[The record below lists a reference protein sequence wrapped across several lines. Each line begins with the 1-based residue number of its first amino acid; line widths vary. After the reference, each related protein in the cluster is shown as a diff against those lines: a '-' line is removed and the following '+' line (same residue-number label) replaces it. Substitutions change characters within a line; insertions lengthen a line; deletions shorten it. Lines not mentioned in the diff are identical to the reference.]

1 MTTRN
6 HRSRIPLT
14 VALLAVLA
22 VGLTACLDHDETV
35 IIEPAGGELFE
46 RYVALGNSITAGFQ
60 SGGINRQ
67 LQADAYPVL
76 LAAKANAPF
85 GIPELAM
92 PGCPPPLVGPLTT
105 TRIDTVSCA
114 PRTFDAPDHV
124 QNLAVPG
131 ANTGHISDP
140 LGTGTFLNTLL
151 LGGRT
156 QIGAMQ
162 DAEPTLVSVWIGN
175 NDALGAALSGDTSAL
190 TPVSAFQAEYDE
202 IVAGIIA
209 AGPQDAIL
217 IGAANP
223 MMVAPALQPGAYFWA
238 IAQNPPPGLPTLN
251 VSSNCAPFELSGNPN
266 PLAFRLISFI
276 GVANAI
282 AAGEDPITIDCVD
295 GVQINGAFTPD
306 YLIDETERGTIAT
319 RIATFNTYIGQ
330 QATANGWMYVDPT
343 AIIAPALAN
352 PDNIRKCQD
361 LATATDAQS
370 FAAAVQSSCPVDLDP
385 TTQTTF
391 FGSYFSFDGIHPSA
405 TAHAVV
411 ADTLAGRLNA
421 AYGLSLPTN

>member
-6 HRSRIPLT
+6 HRSRVPLT
-14 VALLAVLA
+14 VALMAVLA
-22 VGLTACLDHDETV
+22 AGLTACLDHDEAF

-46 RYVALGNSITAGFQ
+46 RYVSLGNSVTTGFQ
-60 SGGINRQ
+60 DGGVNLQ
-67 LQADAYPVL
+67 LQAEAYPVL

-105 TRIDTVSCA
+105 TRIDTVACNL
-114 PRTFDAPDHV
+114 RTFNAPDPV

-131 ANTGHISDP
+131 ANTGHVSDP
-140 LGTGTFLNTLL
+140 LGTGTLLNTLI

-156 QIGAMQ
+156 QIGAMHHA
-162 DAEPTLVSVWIGN
+162 DPTLVSVWIGN
-175 NDALGAALSGDTSAL
+175 NDALGAALTGDTSRL
-190 TPVSAFQAEYDE
+190 TPVATFEAEYDE
-202 IVAGIIA
+202 IVAGINA
-209 AGPQDAIL
+209 TDAQDAIL

-238 IAQNPPPGLPTLN
+238 IAQNPPPGLPTLD
-251 VSSNCAPFELSGNPN
+251 VSSNCAPFDLTGNPN

-306 YLIDETERGTIAT
+306 YLLDEVERSAIAT

-330 QATANGWMYVDPT
+330 QATANEWIYVDPT
-343 AIIAPALAN
+343 VMIAPALTD
-352 PDNIRKCQD
+352 PDRIRKCQD
-361 LATATDAQS
+361 LASATDAQS

-385 TTQTTF
+385 NTETTF
-391 FGSYFSFDGIHPSA
+391 FGSFFSVDGIHPSA
-405 TAHAVV
+405 AAHVV
-411 ADTLAGRLNA
+411 IADTLAGRLNA
-421 AYGLSLPTN
+421 AHGLSLPTN